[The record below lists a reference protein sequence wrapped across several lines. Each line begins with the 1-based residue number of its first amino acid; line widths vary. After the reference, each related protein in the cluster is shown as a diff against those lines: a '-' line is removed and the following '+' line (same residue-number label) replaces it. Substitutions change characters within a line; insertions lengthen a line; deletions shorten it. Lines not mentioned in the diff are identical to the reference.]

1 MNKCLI
7 FCFIYGKIWLR
18 GLIMSKIDNKLD
30 ALYKYIEEYISLN
43 GFSPTVRDIC
53 KDLQIKSTATA
64 HYYLNKLS
72 KQGLLNK
79 ADDKKRAI
87 SITKNTIQTISVP
100 LVGTVTAG
108 SPILAVENLE
118 GYYPLPYDY
127 KSDSDLFMLR
137 VSGESMINAGI
148 LNGDK
153 IIVKKQE
160 TAENGDIVV
169 ALFEDEAT
177 VKRFYKKDGKL
188 NFHPEN
194 DTMTDIFVDKA
205 DIFGVV
211 VGLMRKF

>member
-1 MNKCLI
+1 
-7 FCFIYGKIWLR
+7 
-18 GLIMSKIDNKLD
+18 MSKIDSKLNT
-30 ALYKYIEEYISLN
+30 LYNYIEDYVSTN
-43 GFSPTVRDIC
+43 GFSPTVREIC

-79 ADDKKRAI
+79 ASDKKRAI
-87 SITKNTIQTISVP
+87 SIKKNAIKTLSVP

-127 KSDSDLFMLR
+127 KSDSELFMLR
-137 VSGESMINAGI
+137 VRGESMINAGI

-169 ALFEDEAT
+169 ALFDDEAT
-177 VKRFYKKDGKL
+177 VKRFYKRNGKL
-188 NFHPEN
+188 VFHPEN
-194 DTMTDIFVDKA
+194 DAMTDIIVDNA
-205 DIFGVV
+205 NILGVV

>member
-1 MNKCLI
+1 
-7 FCFIYGKIWLR
+7 
-18 GLIMSKIDNKLD
+18 MSKIDAKLTE
-30 ALYKYIEEYISLN
+30 LYKYIEDYISQN

-72 KQGLLNK
+72 DQGLLNK

-87 SITKNTIQTISVP
+87 SIAKKALQTLTVP

-108 SPILAVENLE
+108 TPILAVENLE

-137 VSGESMINAGI
+137 VRGESMINAGI
-148 LNGDK
+148 LSGDK

-169 ALFEDEAT
+169 ALIDDEAT

-188 NFHPEN
+188 VLHPEN
-194 DTMTDIFVDKA
+194 DTMSDIIVDNA
-205 DIFGVV
+205 NVLGVV

>member
-1 MNKCLI
+1 
-7 FCFIYGKIWLR
+7 
-18 GLIMSKIDNKLD
+18 MSKIDAKLTE
-30 ALYKYIEEYISLN
+30 LYKYIEEYIAQN

-72 KQGLLNK
+72 DQGLLNK

-87 SITKNTIQTISVP
+87 SIAKKALQTITVP

-137 VSGESMINAGI
+137 VRGESMINAGI

-169 ALFEDEAT
+169 ALIDDEAT

-188 NFHPEN
+188 ILHPEN
-194 DTMTDIFVDKA
+194 DTMTDIIVDNA
-205 DIFGVV
+205 NVLGVV

>member
-1 MNKCLI
+1 M
-7 FCFIYGKIWLR
+7 F
-18 GLIMSKIDNKLD
+18 
-30 ALYKYIEEYISLN
+30 
-43 GFSPTVRDIC
+43 
-53 KDLQIKSTATA
+53 
-64 HYYLNKLS
+64 LNKLS

-87 SITKNTIQTISVP
+87 SIKKNTIQTLTIP
-100 LVGTVTAG
+100 LIGTVTAG

-118 GYYPLPYDY
+118 GYYPVPYDY
-127 KSDSDLFMLR
+127 KSDSELFMLR
-137 VSGESMINAGI
+137 VRGESMINVGI

-169 ALFEDEAT
+169 ALLDDEAT

-188 NFHPEN
+188 IFHPEN
-194 DTMTDIFVDKA
+194 DAMTDIIVDNA
-205 DIFGVV
+205 NILGVV

>member
-1 MNKCLI
+1 
-7 FCFIYGKIWLR
+7 
-18 GLIMSKIDNKLD
+18 MSKIEQKLKG
-30 ALYKYIEEYISLN
+30 LYEYIQEYISNN

-72 KQGLLNK
+72 EQGLLNK

-87 SITKNTIQTISVP
+87 SINKKTMPTISVP
-100 LVGTVTAG
+100 LIGTVTAG

-127 KSDSDLFMLR
+127 KSENDLFMLKVR
-137 VSGESMINAGI
+137 GESMINAGI

-169 ALFEDEAT
+169 ALFDDEAT
-177 VKRFYKKDGKL
+177 VKRFFKRDGKL
-188 NFHPEN
+188 IFHPEN
-194 DTMTDIFVDKA
+194 DAMSDIVVDNA
-205 DIFGVV
+205 NILGVV
-211 VGLMRKF
+211 IGLMRKF

>member
-1 MNKCLI
+1 
-7 FCFIYGKIWLR
+7 
-18 GLIMSKIDNKLD
+18 MSKIDSKLD
-30 ALYKYIEEYISLN
+30 ELYKYIQEYLDKF
-43 GFSPTVRDIC
+43 GYSPTVRDIC

-72 KQGLLNK
+72 KKGLLNK

-87 SITKNTIQTISVP
+87 SITKKTVQTLSVP
-100 LVGTVTAG
+100 LIGTVTAG
-108 SPILAVENLE
+108 TPILAVENLE

-127 KSDSDLFMLR
+127 KSDSELFMLR
-137 VSGESMINAGI
+137 VRGESMINAGI
-148 LNGDK
+148 LDGDK

-169 ALFEDEAT
+169 ALFDDEAT

-188 NFHPEN
+188 IFHPEN
-194 DTMTDIFVDKA
+194 DTMTDIIVEDA
-205 DIFGVV
+205 NILGIV